1 MSMPEVNL
9 LTVTISFIALV
20 LFVLIS
26 ERKVLF
32 YNASF
37 FLFVFIG
44 NLGYFFLGNSTTVEE
59 AILANKITYITGCIL
74 PLFLMMLVFDACKV
88 MPNKAIRFAMYVL
101 SGTVMLLAMT
111 VGYTDWFYKECHIEK
126 VNQVTVLVK
135 EYGSGHSLFL
145 FMIYGYLIAG
155 ITLLLYSL
163 ISRKNLIYKNVVLLL
178 FVYITTVLFYAFGR
192 KIFSGLDPVCISYCI
207 NDLFFL
213 FITYNTSLYNL
224 DEALLTSVEKQD
236 YQGFLLFDKKY
247 NYVGCNPVAIKY
259 IPEIQGQ
266 QLAKKI
272 NSSES
277 EVLTKIL
284 QMVESYKGGGIKES
298 MSAYGQDIEVSVQH
312 LYKGNKVRGYIV
324 RLTDDSKQ
332 QEYIRQLDLISTNK
346 SNFLS
351 NVSHE
356 IRTPINSV
364 LGMNE
369 MILRECTDENIRE
382 YAFNIASS
390 GQTLLQLINDVL
402 DLSKIES
409 GKLEVIPVEYHLA
422 DIILD
427 LENMIRPLIK
437 TDKIRLFIECSDNL
451 PKTLF
456 GDAIRVKQMVTNILT
471 NAVKYT
477 EEGTIHFRIDGERK
491 EDTFVFR
498 YQVKDTGRGIR
509 ESDMGNL
516 FNAFERVDQVKN
528 SGIEGTGLGL
538 AITKKFAMMMGGDI
552 MVESVYGEGSTFTIT
567 VPQKVVGE
575 ERMGD
580 YRTNHRK
587 SQRPVYTE
595 SFHARE
601 AKILAVD
608 DVKMNLSVIRNLLKK
623 TQVQVVCCNSG
634 KECVEAV
641 KKEHFD
647 VILLDHMMPEQDGVE
662 TLKIIKDEHYCDDTP
677 VIALTAN
684 ADVSARERYLEMGF
698 TDYLSKPIDPMLLEK
713 VILEHLPKEKVSI
726 Y

>member
-1 MSMPEVNL
+1 MPGFYL
-9 LTVTISFIALV
+9 LAVIISFIASL
-20 LFVLIS
+20 LFVMIS
-26 ERKVLF
+26 DRKVLF

-59 AILANKITYITGCIL
+59 AILANKITYITGCLL

-88 MPNKAIRFAMYVL
+88 MPNKVIRCSMYVL
-101 SGTVMLLAMT
+101 SGTVMMMAMT

-135 EYGSGHSLFL
+135 EYGPWHNLFL
-145 FMIYGYLIAG
+145 FMLYGYLIAG

-178 FVYITTVLFYAFGR
+178 LMYFVTVFFYAFGR

-207 NDLFFL
+207 NVLFFL

-224 DEALLTSVEKQD
+224 DEALLTSVDKQD

-247 NYVGCNPVAIKY
+247 NYVGCNHVAVEF

-284 QMVESYKGGGIKES
+284 QMVEAYKGGGIKES

-312 LYKGNKVRGYIV
+312 LYKGNKIRGYIV

-369 MILRECTDENIRE
+369 MILRECADENIRE
-382 YAFNIASS
+382 YALNIATS

-409 GKLEVIPVEYHLA
+409 GKLEVIPVEYNLA
-422 DIILD
+422 DLIFD

-437 TDKIRLFIECSDNL
+437 TDKIQLFIECSDNL

-477 EEGTIHFRIDGERK
+477 EEGSIHFRIDGERK
-491 EDTFVFR
+491 GDTFVFR
-498 YQVKDTGRGIR
+498 YQVKDTGRGIK
-509 ESDMGNL
+509 ESDIGNL

-538 AITKKFAMMMGGDI
+538 AITRKFAVMMGGDI
-552 MVESVYGEGSTFTIT
+552 TVESVYGEGSTFTIT
-567 VPQKVVGE
+567 VPQKVIGE

-587 SQRPVYTE
+587 DQRPVYTE

-623 TQVQVVCCNSG
+623 TQVQVVCCSSG

-641 KKEHFD
+641 KKDHFD

-662 TLKIIKDEHYCDDTP
+662 TLRIIKDEHYCDDTP

-698 TDYLSKPIDPMLLEK
+698 TDYLSKPIDPKLLEK

-726 Y
+726 S

>member
-9 LTVTISFIALV
+9 LTVIISFIALV

-135 EYGSGHSLFL
+135 EYGPGHSLFL

-409 GKLEVIPVEYHLA
+409 GKLEVIPVEYNLA
-422 DIILD
+422 DLLHD

-437 TDKIRLFIECSDNL
+437 TDKIRLYIECSDNL

-538 AITKKFAMMMGGDI
+538 AITRKFAVMMGGDI
-552 MVESVYGEGSTFTIT
+552 TVESIYGEGSTFTIT

-587 SQRPVYTE
+587 DQRPVYTE